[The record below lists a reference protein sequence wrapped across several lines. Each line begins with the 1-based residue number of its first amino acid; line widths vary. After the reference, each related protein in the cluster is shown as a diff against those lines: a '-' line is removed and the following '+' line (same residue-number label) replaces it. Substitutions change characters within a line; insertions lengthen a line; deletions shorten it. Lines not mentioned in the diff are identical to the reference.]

1 MHALLVEDDAATAKS
16 VELMLRSRGHRCD
29 TTALGEQ
36 AVELATRNAY
46 DVILLDIMLPDIDG
60 YEVLRRLHEAN
71 IRTPVLIQSG
81 LVDRNEQL
89 ASLGF
94 GVDNFLVKPYARDE
108 LEERIGEAIAN
119 TGGDE
124 AAGDTAGTDTAGP
137 HTAVNGLAGD
147 GDHSTPGSE
156 HDAAPVTKVLRSGQI
171 VFQNGNC
178 AIDCTLLEISAVGA
192 ALKPANLLECPKF
205 FTLKIR
211 HGADYNCEVCWRFND
226 KMGVRF
232 LDT

>member
-1 MHALLVEDDAATAKS
+1 MRALIVEDDAVTAKS
-16 VELMLRSRGHRCD
+16 VELMLRSRGHQCK
-29 TTALGEQ
+29 TTALGEE

-81 LVDRNEQL
+81 LVGRDEQL

-94 GVDNFLVKPYARDE
+94 GVDNLLLKPYDQAE
-108 LEERIGEAIAN
+108 LEERIDEAINN
-119 TGGDE
+119 TGGDN
-124 AAGDTAGTDTAGP
+124 ADNPAPAGDR
-137 HTAVNGLAGD
+137 
-147 GDHSTPGSE
+147 DHSMPGSE

-178 AIDCTLLEISAVGA
+178 VMDCTVLEISEVGA
-192 ALKPANLLECPKF
+192 ALKPTNPLECPKF
-205 FTLKIR
+205 FTLKIS
-211 HGADYNCEVCWRFND
+211 HGDTHNCEVCWQYSD

-232 LDT
+232 LGS